1 MKSDNYFKFY
11 LTLFISFIIMY
22 SVMFF
27 NVFELSHIYLSWTRF
42 YMAILMVAPM
52 SILMILVMR
61 KMYPNK
67 KKNGVIIFLGVFVF
81 IMAFVLLRSQ
91 IPINDENY
99 MRAMIPHHSSA
110 ILTSTYANIQDP
122 EVRVLADE
130 IIETQ
135 EKEIAQM
142 KYYLEKLSG

>member
-1 MKSDNYFKFY
+1 
-11 LTLFISFIIMY
+11 MY